1 MKFRNGYWLYKE
13 GYACFSPRQVYEISR
28 EDGMLELCAPTS
40 LITGRGDTLKGVNL
54 TIRITAP
61 MPDVIRIQTCHHL
74 GAVRKGPEFV
84 LGKSLKNMTSE
95 GKFTPEVEEAS
106 EREIIVRSGQLRLVI
121 DKENWGMK
129 YYRDDKYLTGST
141 ITLTTAG
148 LRIPP
153 ICGSSWGSLWTSRS
167 TGLASASDLL

>member
-40 LITGRGDTLKGVNL
+40 LITGKGDTLKGVNL

-95 GKFTPEVEEAS
+95 GKFTPEVEEGNHCQ
-106 EREIIVRSGQLRLVI
+106 ERAAP
-121 DKENWGMK
+121 
-129 YYRDDKYLTGST
+129 
-141 ITLTTAG
+141 AG
-148 LRIPP
+148 H
-153 ICGSSWGSLWTSRS
+153 
-167 TGLASASDLL
+167 

>member
-40 LITGRGDTLKGVNL
+40 LITGKGDTLKGVNL

-74 GAVRKGPEFV
+74 GAVRKGPEFIP
-84 LGKSLKNMTSE
+84 GKSLKKRE
-95 GKFTPEVEEAS
+95 LGDEVLP
-106 EREIIVRSGQLRLVI
+106 G
-121 DKENWGMK
+121 
-129 YYRDDKYLTGST
+129 
-141 ITLTTAG
+141 
-148 LRIPP
+148 
-153 ICGSSWGSLWTSRS
+153 
-167 TGLASASDLL
+167 